1 MAEALVVARA
11 RSFVVALVL
20 AIRNGRSRFVALVN
34 SNRDGSSRL
43 VRRRCGVRAD
53 LAQCRAEKLD
63 RDETE
68 PENGDAFPDDLPA
81 NQFQYA
87 LHLFGWNHSRFQP
100 LIVVFAWL
108 YCQVLTHRSSLSS
121 C

>member
-1 MAEALVVARA
+1 MPDDEFEWDDRKAKRNIQAHGVTFE
-11 RSFVVALVL
+11 L
-20 AIRNGRSRFVALVN
+20 A
-34 SNRDGSSRL
+34 RL
-43 VRRRCGVRAD
+43 VFDDSNAVD
-53 LAQCRAEKLD
+53 WLD

-100 LIVVFAWL
+100 LNIVFAWL
-108 YCQVLTHRSSLSS
+108 YCQVFAHRSSLSS